1 MKKSHNKKSSP
12 CHCIN
17 VRRASNAITAF
28 YDEKLKP
35 YNLTVNQFSLL
46 RYLNFLGTIS
56 VSDLSL
62 EIRLDRSTLVRTLKP
77 LEERGLVTD
86 ISESGARNRQL
97 QLTKKGI
104 ELLNKAEPIWL
115 ETQQFIDKYI
125 GSDDIK
131 SLKRIFSKIEDLI
144 P

>member
-1 MKKSHNKKSSP
+1 LKKNHIKKSSP

-35 YNLTVNQFSLL
+35 CKLTVNQFSLL

-62 EIRLDRSTLVRTLKP
+62 EMRLDRSTLVRTLKP

-86 ISESGARNRQL
+86 ISESGARDRQL
-97 QLTKKGI
+97 QLTKEGI
-104 ELLNKAEPIWL
+104 ELLNKAEPLWL
-115 ETQQFIDKYI
+115 ETQQFMDKYI
-125 GSDDIK
+125 GSDDMK